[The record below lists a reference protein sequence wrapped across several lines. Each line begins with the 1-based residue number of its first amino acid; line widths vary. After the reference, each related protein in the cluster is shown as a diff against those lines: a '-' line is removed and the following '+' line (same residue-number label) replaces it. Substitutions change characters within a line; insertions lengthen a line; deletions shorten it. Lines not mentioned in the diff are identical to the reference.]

1 MMVGKTEKIN
11 PASMIKLY
19 KSLVVPHLE
28 FAASV
33 WQIGECDKLEKILRK
48 GLALCLDCPNTASCE
63 ALEVQAGVL
72 PLDLRREELAIREC
86 TKIMAKSNL
95 ESIKQCFLSCQASV
109 EELPREKDTTPMGKM
124 LQQITDMTSST
135 NLYLNTIEPEMSY
148 LEYLQ
153 PSLRRPEY
161 WSNLGSSKNRT
172 SAQEAESRNVVEN
185 LIKDNTGM
193 QMVLAFTDGSC
204 RGNPGP
210 GGAGACV
217 FLPNN
222 DEIELN
228 SLFQNWPSFSLV
240 NLLLSK

>member
-1 MMVGKTEKIN
+1 M
-11 PASMIKLY
+11 
-19 KSLVVPHLE
+19 
-28 FAASV
+28 
-33 WQIGECDKLEKILRK
+33 
-48 GLALCLDCPNTASCE
+48 
-63 ALEVQAGVL
+63 
-72 PLDLRREELAIREC
+72 DLRREELAIREC
-86 TKIMAKSNL
+86 TKIMAKSNT
-95 ESIKQCFLSCQASV
+95 EPIKQCFLSRQASV
-109 EELPREKDTTPMGKM
+109 EELPREKVTTPMGKM

-135 NLYLNTIEPEMSY
+135 NLNLNAIEPEMSY

-193 QMVLAFTDGSC
+193 QTVLAVTDGSC

-210 GGAGACV
+210 CGAGACV

-222 DEIELN
+222 DEIELKQPV
-228 SLFQNWPSFSLV
+228 SKLASILLGELV
-240 NLLLSK
+240 AIQITLNYLIEEKKVRDISTILIFCDSQSAVGILQLGWENKSYKKNCYGHTTVS